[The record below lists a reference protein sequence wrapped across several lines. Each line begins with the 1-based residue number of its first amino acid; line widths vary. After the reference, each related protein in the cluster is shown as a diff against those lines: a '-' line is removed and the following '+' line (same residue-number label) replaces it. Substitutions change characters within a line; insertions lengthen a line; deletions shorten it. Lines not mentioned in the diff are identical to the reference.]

1 MIACKN
7 IIISIL
13 QNHPVERLWVE
24 FNKRVNYPIKYI
36 LVRMEEEGILDM
48 DLPVDR
54 FCVSWFTLHIANIG
68 VAQTVHAWNEHPIP
82 GMWHIS
88 I

>member
-1 MIACKN
+1 
-7 IIISIL
+7 
-13 QNHPVERLWVE
+13 
-24 FNKRVNYPIKYI
+24 
-36 LVRMEEEGILDM
+36 MEEEGILDM

-68 VAQTVHAWNEHPIP
+68 VAQTVQAWNEHPIP